1 MSWTFPEKPC
11 NDTKATINVTIF
23 LNKYIL
29 FTAKVSRDIGKN
41 VHMLL
46 DILHLVYTWI
56 CEPFTYSA
64 AYKLR
69 TLFVGNKGPLKA
81 FD

>member
-11 NDTKATINVTIF
+11 NDPKATINVMIF

-41 VHMLL
+41 VLMLL

-56 CEPFTYSA
+56 CGLFTYSA
-64 AYKLR
+64 AYKL
-69 TLFVGNKGPLKA
+69 
-81 FD
+81 